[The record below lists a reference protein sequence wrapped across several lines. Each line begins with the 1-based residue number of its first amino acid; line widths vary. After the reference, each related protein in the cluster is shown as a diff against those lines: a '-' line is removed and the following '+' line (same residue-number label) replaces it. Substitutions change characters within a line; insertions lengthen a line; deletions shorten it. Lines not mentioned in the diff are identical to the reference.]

1 MNQTKKRMVDSII
14 QMMQDINTCLIAVT
28 KIEMEFLEDLVSNIQ
43 VNNKNISKMIGQAKR
58 NIKRLNELGYN
69 CRVKGDNT
77 ITGSEIY
84 IEC

>member
-1 MNQTKKRMVDSII
+1 
-14 QMMQDINTCLIAVT
+14 
-28 KIEMEFLEDLVSNIQ
+28 
-43 VNNKNISKMIGQAKR
+43 MIGQAKR

-69 CRVKGDNT
+69 CRVKVDNT